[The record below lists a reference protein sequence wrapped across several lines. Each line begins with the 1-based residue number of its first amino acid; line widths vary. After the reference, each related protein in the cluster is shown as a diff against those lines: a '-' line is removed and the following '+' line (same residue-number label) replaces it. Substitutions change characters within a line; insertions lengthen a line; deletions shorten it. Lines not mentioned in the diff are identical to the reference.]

1 MISTYSRWLPIKAR
15 HDIWSPTDSSKGSHH
30 LQSGDNEPVHI
41 KRGSNILQMKHEVT
55 ATCILKAKKKK
66 NPGTSR
72 CLMLLEHIRRRVSS
86 HVFISPIWL
95 GGMWQI
101 KKLD

>member
-55 ATCILKAKKKK
+55 ATCILKAKEKKK
-66 NPGTSR
+66 PR
-72 CLMLLEHIRRRVSS
+72 YEQMLNVARAYQAP
-86 HVFISPIWL
+86 HVVTRLHLPHMARWHVAN
-95 GGMWQI
+95 
-101 KKLD
+101 